1 MRVLMKSRPRSCY
14 ENQPLRLRWATI
26 RRSAVRLGCAPGRT
40 VPFGTSASYRF
51 ALIQGW
57 AKAPATTLTRTTLVP
72 SAVPT
77 RRRRRRAGP
86 EARGHGAHT
95 NDQYWGAVSGLRAF
109 AHPTPRLFD
118 RKML

>member
-57 AKAPATTLTRTTLVP
+57 AKAPGTARLQTTNSGRG
-72 SAVPT
+72 
-77 RRRRRRAGP
+77 RR
-86 EARGHGAHT
+86 
-95 NDQYWGAVSGLRAF
+95 LRAF
-109 AHPTPRLFD
+109 AHPTPLDFNGD
-118 RKML
+118 IIYDCGL